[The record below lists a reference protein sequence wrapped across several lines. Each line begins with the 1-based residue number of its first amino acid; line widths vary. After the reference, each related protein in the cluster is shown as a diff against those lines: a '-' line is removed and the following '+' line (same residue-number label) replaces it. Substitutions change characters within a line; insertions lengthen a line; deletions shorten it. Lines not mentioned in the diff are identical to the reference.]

1 MSLLR
6 RTRERM
12 LDTMND
18 PRHPAIPNLVPT
30 FDPDPASA
38 GDASP
43 FDNGRPQEDIP
54 LDEEDGDA
62 AGYGRDG
69 D

>member
-1 MSLLR
+1 
-6 RTRERM
+6 
-12 LDTMND
+12 MNG

-43 FDNGRPQEDIP
+43 FEKPAPGDDVPP
-54 LDEEDGDA
+54 DEEDGDA